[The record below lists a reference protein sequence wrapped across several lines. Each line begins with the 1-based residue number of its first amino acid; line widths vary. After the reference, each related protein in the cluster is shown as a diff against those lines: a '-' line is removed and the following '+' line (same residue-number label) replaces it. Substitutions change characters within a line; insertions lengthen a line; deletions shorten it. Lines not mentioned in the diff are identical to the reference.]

1 MPSAE
6 PRRADDCRQLLLDW
20 ELGDGVTGIDVVRKV
35 RPCQQK
41 MRIVIVSGNERS
53 LLDNQVSDELRSHGV
68 SDDDWCMKPATAD
81 GLRRLIEALPAPGS
95 MKASQDWDCII
106 A

>member
-1 MPSAE
+1 MNPLLA
-6 PRRADDCRQLLLDW
+6 AACRQLLLDW
-20 ELGDGVTGIDVVRKV
+20 ELGDGVTGIDVVRRV
-35 RPCQQK
+35 RPCQQN

-81 GLRRLIEALPAPGS
+81 GVRRLIEALPAPSG
-95 MKASQDWDCII
+95 MRASPNWECTI